1 MSDKI
6 INEISLSGGAIGP
19 KLNKEFENS
28 PEVADIRRI
37 FGANANIEKN
47 EDGWG
52 VRVQLADATC
62 SGGQVVETELVK
74 RSKGSRTWFEA
85 KDLRVE
91 GVSLPEVFKNNFVFK
106 VPTEAEDITDSKVNV
121 FDPLRKFL
129 HTRALDTGQ
138 IEIYSLEDGDGLASV
153 FHEIGHTRDKT
164 PSMFI
169 SMHVYTVNTYL
180 NSNGQGYDD
189 ISEIKKDAESIL
201 NSEMTAHKFAIRSI
215 NLLRS
220 KGNDVFKDDEDLFRL
235 KKFLVTTTIARFKDS
250 PKFVELVGRERINQI
265 LEL

>member
-6 INEISLSGGAIGP
+6 VNEISLYGGAIGS
-19 KLNKEFENS
+19 KLNQEFENS

-52 VRVQLADATC
+52 VSVQLTDATC
-62 SGGQVVETELVK
+62 SGGQIVETELVK
-74 RSKGSRTWFEA
+74 KSKGSRTWFEA

-106 VPTEAEDITDSKVNV
+106 VPTEAEDIADSKVNV

-138 IEIYSLEDGDGLASV
+138 IEIYSLEDGDGLASM

-164 PSMFI
+164 PNMFI

-189 ISEIKKDAESIL
+189 ISGIKKDAESIL
-201 NSEMTAHKFAIRSI
+201 NSEMTAHKFAIRCI

-220 KGNDVFKDDEDLFRL
+220 KGNDMFKNDEDLLRF
-235 KKFLVTTTIARFKDS
+235 KKFLVTTTIARFRDS

-265 LEL
+265 LEI